1 MTGEHRGFQ
10 GFGRHVGFVWE
21 GLVSRSWVPPYL
33 CLSDAQ
39 SLSQKAYLARW
50 QRVKLSSIWF
60 QLFRKPFL
68 QPESYVTFVPRWL
81 RRLMEAVQVSRLMRT
96 DSFILTIWF
105 SPNILM
111 PHTWADTTVAG
122 GCDPGPLFISQR
134 AGRRAVKNAGTQ
146 LAFYL
151 FIFVPYST
159 WATSHRQPN
168 TFSLGLL
175 SVFNSLWKYAQK
187 TPEIAVLMM
196 LIKLQAPLEW
206 STMGNWA
213 ELGSRNSVTQWES
226 EPTMVI
232 ASKEPGWVFLDD
244 ENGSFHSSK
253 LKAKL
258 EGSWRT
264 SLHSWAVDEWIR
276 TRIHILDFFSSLSM
290 WE

>member
-1 MTGEHRGFQ
+1 MFKLGDLLILWLGSIMDSRDLG
-10 GFGRHVGFVWE
+10 GMWASFGK
-21 GLVSRSWVPPYL
+21 GLSAGAESPHIFASLRLRVSH
-33 CLSDAQ
+33 
-39 SLSQKAYLARW
+39 
-50 QRVKLSSIWF
+50 
-60 QLFRKPFL
+60 
-68 QPESYVTFVPRWL
+68 
-81 RRLMEAVQVSRLMRT
+81 RRLTCETLFYLIPTLQEAISPAWVLCYFCATVT
-96 DSFILTIWF
+96 KTPDGNGSFILTIWF
-105 SPNILM
+105 SPNILT
-111 PHTWADTTVAG
+111 PHTWADTTG
-122 GCDPGPLFISQR
+122 GCGPGPLFISQR
-134 AGRRAVKNAGTQ
+134 AGRRAEKNAGTQ

-244 ENGSFHSSK
+244 ENGSFHSLK